1 MRGGA
6 IQLLLLKNIGGGCVV
21 CNSVDWCDLFCKK
34 MEIVDE
40 MLELVNLCYCTHW
53 HSTHIVNCDDCCC
66 CIYHAV
72 AVDVHN
78 IELFAVAVVADD
90 ALLKILLLLHLAARH
105 HQMDFLSY
113 YNYVMCVYF
122 FMMSLEQMT
131 NCNTGVNRQHLCSGS

>member
-53 HSTHIVNCDDCCC
+53 HSTHIVTTV
-66 CIYHAV
+66 V
-72 AVDVHN
+72 AVS
-78 IELFAVAVVADD
+78 IM
-90 ALLKILLLLHLAARH
+90 LLLLACII
-105 HQMDFLSY
+105 SS
-113 YNYVMCVYF
+113 
-122 FMMSLEQMT
+122 SL
-131 NCNTGVNRQHLCSGS
+131 LLL